1 MNKLKRV
8 FITCLSF
15 VSMASI
21 VCHANTVRPYAGMSE
36 SLEIHILQLGDDE
49 APRIHQ
55 AALAAIKE
63 MNVPDHQLLL
73 TWAKLQRL
81 LAATHFIEN
90 GLLLERSRDA
100 IFVLLM
106 DLDAALGGLLPLLA
120 SGNKDE
126 SILARAVIDEIS
138 EALKKSKIQPLP
150 GTAPLLAKALS
161 SQNVRIRETAS
172 RLLGVIPA
180 HAEAAVPG
188 LIVAM
193 NDENQD
199 VQTAA
204 VAASGEIA
212 VAIPAVH
219 PEIVKTLIA
228 LTHDSRYVQIAAV
241 DALGDIAK
249 AIPEVQLEIAER
261 LIELLNTPNFL
272 IAPWGLKPQKS
283 HGFQRRSFDYSNFHV
298 RLASN
303 LGSIG
308 AAAVPLL
315 VEAMNATDPSV
326 RHHAAIAL
334 AGISPE
340 HDEATIPILI
350 EALASPH
357 SVTREIATYNFV
369 ELAKQSALVNKVLHA
384 LVQLLESTDDTVE
397 NRVARPEAVAALYGV
412 ITSSIYN
419 LEEDSSTPV
428 VNPEKKLEIVEKLI
442 AALNTPNFVTGLFGR
457 GRKHPSMGYLSN
469 FHVDVVKYLLLIG
482 DAVVPLLVEAM
493 EATDAGVRHHAAI
506 ALAQIGSQH
515 YAAIVAG
522 LRHHAAIA
530 SEHYQATIP
539 ILAEALASPHLH
551 TRKEA
556 VYTLKRLA
564 EQAPLADEISS
575 IFANVL
581 ETTSYVD
588 VILYGS
594 TFHDI
599 VASVAGALTH
609 INTPAAIELLQSEN
623 SYVQELVATAI
634 AYATIQ
640 KPEMVGP
647 EIKQRVIEI
656 LALSTIKEIGN
667 QELIAKTK
675 RRIEASKA
683 VKEFENQRL
692 EDKNRQKE

>member
-1 MNKLKRV
+1 MHKLKRV

-21 VCHANTVRPYAGMSE
+21 VCHAHMVRPYAGMSE

-55 AALAAIKE
+55 AALTAIKE

-106 DLDAALGGLLPLLA
+106 DLDAALGGFLPLLA
-120 SGNKDE
+120 SDNQDE
-126 SILARAVIDEIS
+126 PILARLVIAQIG
-138 EALKKSKIQPLP
+138 EALDASIIKPLP
-150 GTAPLLAKALS
+150 GTASLIAESLNDSEAE
-161 SQNVRIRETAS
+161 VRETAS

-457 GRKHPSMGYLSN
+457 GRKQPSMGYLSN

-506 ALAQIGSQH
+506 A
-515 YAAIVAG
+515 
-522 LRHHAAIA
+522 
-530 SEHYQATIP
+530 SEHYEATIP

-634 AYATIQ
+634 AYATIG
-640 KPEMVGP
+640 KPEMVDH
-647 EIKQRVIEI
+647 EIKRRIIEI
-656 LALSTIKEIGN
+656 LAISTIVEIGN
-667 QELIAKTK
+667 PELIAET
-675 RRIEASKA
+675 RRYIEALEA
-683 VKEFENQRL
+683 VKEFENQ
-692 EDKNRQKE
+692 